1 MTALQDIRPE
11 LSQRTG
17 AVALLLGIAA
27 ATVAVRLPG
36 SLVQIYPSSVVVIVA
51 LFVVLCAERRQL
63 FLIRLTSLDV
73 ALTVFVAV
81 RILTDVTNSATLD
94 VALPI
99 PALADWVIMLLAF
112 FSARSV
118 VNSPTELVTFLK
130 YFLAPSYFVAAV
142 GVFQIAGVEL
152 INSLVGTFTRSAG
165 LDNRIALGWTELRA
179 TSTIGHWTALG
190 GYLVVMIAGSC
201 ALIAYTAT
209 CDRKKVWRYVA
220 GLNVL
225 MGGLLSTATF
235 APIMAGVVVILFT
248 ILLYFRRIESLL
260 LTGVPALAFLY
271 LMYPVLS
278 DRYDKQ
284 TYETAPAA
292 TQYAWLPESMG
303 FRMNI
308 WVTEAIPAG
317 LRREF
322 VGWGSWVYSRI
333 GGSAAPP
340 ELRWPSP
347 ESEWIRTFV
356 TGGWLLL
363 GAEVVLLFI
372 LIFTVARISKR
383 HGSWL
388 QPVLLGIVGLVII
401 STVHSHFTNRGVP
414 LALWP
419 IAGAILSAFI
429 AQYLGGGAAG
439 RTEKGQI
446 GVRDSALEPT

>member
-1 MTALQDIRPE
+1 MTPLQDMRPE
-11 LSQRTG
+11 VSQRTG
-17 AVALLLGIAA
+17 SVALLLGIAA

-36 SLVQIYPSSVVVIVA
+36 SLSQIYPSSVIVVIA
-51 LFVVLCAERRQL
+51 LLTVVCTEPRQL
-63 FLIRLTSLDV
+63 FLIRLSSLDV
-73 ALTVFVAV
+73 ALVVFVAI

-99 PALADWVIMLLAF
+99 PALADWVIILLAF
-112 FSARSV
+112 VSARAV
-118 VNSPTELVTFLK
+118 VNLPSELVTFLR
-130 YFLAPSYFVAAV
+130 YFLAPGYFVAAI
-142 GVFQIAGVEL
+142 GVLQIAGVGVVTR
-152 INSLVGTFTRSAG
+152 LVDTFTRSAG

-209 CDRKKVWRYVA
+209 CDRKKTWRYVA
-220 GLNVL
+220 GLNLL

-235 APIMAGVVVILFT
+235 APIIAGFVVILFT
-248 ILLYFRRIESLL
+248 ILLYFRRIESVLL
-260 LTGVPALAFLY
+260 AGGPALAFLY

-284 TYETAPAA
+284 TYETTAA
-292 TQYAWLPESMG
+292 TTQYAWLPESMG
-303 FRMNI
+303 YRMNI

-333 GGSAAPP
+333 GESATPP

-363 GAEVVLLFI
+363 AAEVVLLLI
-372 LIFTVARISKR
+372 LIFKVARISR
-383 HGSWL
+383 LYGSWI
-388 QPVLLGIVGLVII
+388 QPVLWGIVGLIVI

-414 LALWP
+414 LAIWP
-419 IAGAILSAFI
+419 IAGAVLSAFI
-429 AQYLGGGAAG
+429 ARYPGRADAERLAG
-439 RTEKGQI
+439 SDRREE
-446 GVRDSALEPT
+446 VCS